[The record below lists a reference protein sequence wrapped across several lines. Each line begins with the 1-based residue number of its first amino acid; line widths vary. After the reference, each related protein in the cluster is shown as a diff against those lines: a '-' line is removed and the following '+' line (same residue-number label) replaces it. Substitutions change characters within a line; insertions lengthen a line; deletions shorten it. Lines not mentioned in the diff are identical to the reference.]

1 MVIIQAMEAGQLQ
14 WGDHERI
21 LAIQRQHSRAATPA
35 PAPVNSTPR
44 RVSSASHAATGGP
57 TPIVCIPFQTNA
69 CDRPTDHPSAQ
80 GFVHHV
86 CAFCLRVTG
95 RPINSHS
102 EADCR
107 RKKQSDDAKNSQ

>member
-14 WGDHERI
+14 WGDNDRI
-21 LAIQRQHSRAATPA
+21 LAIQRQHSRAATQ
-35 PAPVNSTPR
+35 APVNAAPR
-44 RVSSASHAATGGP
+44 RVSSTSHTATGGP
-57 TPIVCIPFQTNA
+57 TPLVCVQFQSNA

-95 RPINSHS
+95 RPISSHS

-107 RKKQSDDAKNSQ
+107 RKKQSDEAKNSQ